1 MFCASD
7 ITFGVNWEFSR
18 RRVGDYLAGWPGR
31 WPPPPRSRRCS
42 GPSGSALGRR
52 TSPAANTAATT
63 VTGCAPTSTSAT
75 AASTT
80 TWPWRWFLLRYTNV
94 IGSQARALRKRHFHA
109 CRAHGVFDGVIW
121 GLIGPF
127 GDNQAG
133 SRGVGYL
140 ETFVSETIGRIRT
153 DLDRFLPRE
162 FEVLVNHG
170 YFMCGHGLDSR
181 PGTRPPGGVGEGRW
195 PYPRM
200 ANPDRGR
207 EALRDSHARLLHTRW
222 LRGR

>member
-18 RRVGDYLAGWPGR
+18 RRVGDYLAGYLR
-31 WPPPPRSRRCS
+31 Q
-42 GPSGSALGRR
+42 PSAIRLAR
-52 TSPAANTAATT
+52 A
-63 VTGCAPTSTSAT
+63 V
-75 AASTT
+75 AASSSFPPLFGPVRFPAGPEDFT
-80 TWPWRWFLLRYTNV
+80 
-94 IGSQARALRKRHFHA
+94 
-109 CRAHGVFDGVIW
+109 HGKYRGDDG
-121 GLIGPF
+121 

-133 SRGVGYL
+133 SRGAGYL

-200 ANPDRGR
+200 ADPDRGR